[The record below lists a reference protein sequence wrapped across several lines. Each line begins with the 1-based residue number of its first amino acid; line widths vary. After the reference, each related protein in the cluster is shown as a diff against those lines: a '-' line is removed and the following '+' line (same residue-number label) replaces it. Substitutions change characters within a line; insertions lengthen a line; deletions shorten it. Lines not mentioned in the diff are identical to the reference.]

1 MSSAGQ
7 VTIAVLAA
15 LGAAC
20 SFGVGVVLQ
29 HSQAQLAPP
38 AGRAPWRLL
47 TYLARQR
54 IWLAGMALAVA
65 AYGLQG
71 LALAFGPLSLV
82 APLIATDLVFALP
95 VAAAWAGRRMRAPEW
110 AGCVLVA
117 TGVAVFLSASP
128 PSSGQAEASARQW
141 LLAFGAITLVSAV
154 TVAAG
159 LLGRR
164 SSRPVWLAVAAGAV
178 FALTA
183 AVTLSLSRLL
193 RNEGLGSIPGHWQ
206 PWALLPLG
214 VAGLL
219 LSAVAYQRSSL
230 AATLPIIDTVEP
242 VAAVLLGAAL
252 FSEPLASSPA
262 GLTVQVSA
270 ATAAV
275 IGIVLLGRAAGTTSR
290 ESSSAGSLHRV
301 HMRASP
307 DLPARQIY

>member
-1 MSSAGQ
+1 MSGAGQ
-7 VTIAVLAA
+7 IAIAVLAA
-15 LGAAC
+15 LSAAC
-20 SFGVGVVLQ
+20 AFGVGVVLQ

-38 AGRAPWRLL
+38 PGRAPWRLL
-47 TYLARQR
+47 GYLVRQR
-54 IWLAGMALAVA
+54 VWLAGLALAVA

-82 APLIATDLVFALP
+82 APLIATDLMFALP
-95 VAAAWAGRRMRAPEW
+95 VAAAWAGRRMRLPEW

-117 TGVAVFLSASP
+117 AGVTVFLTASP
-128 PSSGQAEASARQW
+128 LSSVQAEASSGQW
-141 LLAFGAITLVSAV
+141 LLAFGAILAVSAA

-164 SSRPVWLAVAAGAV
+164 SRRPVWLAIAAGAV

-193 RNEGLGSIPGHWQ
+193 RAEGLGTIPGHWQ

-214 VAGLL
+214 VTGLL
-219 LSAVAYQRSSL
+219 LSAVAYQRGAL

-262 GLTVQVSA
+262 GLVVQGSA

-275 IGIVLLGRAAGTTSR
+275 IGIILLGRAAGTTSR
-290 ESSSAGSLHRV
+290 ACSRQRV
-301 HMRASP
+301 PLRAAP
-307 DLPARQIY
+307 DWPARQPY

>member
-1 MSSAGQ
+1 MSGAGQ

-47 TYLARQR
+47 AYLARQR
-54 IWLAGMALAVA
+54 VWLTGIALAVA

-95 VAAAWAGRRMRAPEW
+95 VAAVWAGRRMRLREW
-110 AGCVLVA
+110 AGCLLVA
-117 TGVAVFLSASP
+117 AGVTVFLAACP
-128 PSSGQAEASARQW
+128 PASGQADASPWQW
-141 LLAFGAITLVSAV
+141 LIAFGAITVVSAAMV
-154 TVAAG
+154 GAG
-159 LLGRR
+159 FLGRR

-183 AVTLSLSRLL
+183 AVTLSLTRIL
-193 RNEGLGSIPGHWQ
+193 REEGVGAFPSHWQ

-214 VAGLL
+214 VSGLL
-219 LSAVAYQRSSL
+219 LSAVAYQRSAL

-252 FSEPLASSPA
+252 FSEPLAGSPA
-262 GLTVQVSA
+262 GLVVQILA
-270 ATAAV
+270 GAAAV
-275 IGIVLLGRAAGTTSR
+275 IGIVLLGRAAGAASPD
-290 ESSSAGSLHRV
+290 GSIRAAR
-301 HMRASP
+301 MRASP
-307 DLPARQIY
+307 DLPVRQLN

>member
-1 MSSAGQ
+1 MSGAGQ
-7 VTIAVLAA
+7 ITIAVLAA

-29 HSQAQLAPP
+29 HNQAQLAPP

-47 TYLARQR
+47 AYLARQR
-54 IWLAGMALAVA
+54 VWLAGMALAVA

-71 LALAFGPLSLV
+71 LALAFGSLSLV

-110 AGCVLVA
+110 AGCLLVA
-117 TGVAVFLSASP
+117 AGVAVFLSASP
-128 PSSGQAEASARQW
+128 PSSDQGEASARQW
-141 LLAFGAITLVSAV
+141 VFAFGAILLISAA
-154 TVAAG
+154 TVATG

-193 RNEGLGSIPGHWQ
+193 REEGLGTITSHWQ
-206 PWALLPLG
+206 PWALMPLG
-214 VAGLL
+214 IAGLL
-219 LSAVAYQRSSL
+219 LSAVAYQRSAL

-262 GLTVQVSA
+262 GLVVQVSA

-275 IGIVLLGRAAGTTSR
+275 VGIIVLGRAAGRTSR
-290 ESSSAGSLHRV
+290 DGSLPRS
-301 HMRASP
+301 RTQASP
-307 DLPARQIY
+307 DLPARQLQRP